1 MVAVALQNACQQ
13 LLVIT
18 AIIAMRHRGWEC
30 FQKTTESTGN

>member
-13 LLVIT
+13 LVIT
-18 AIIAMRHRGWEC
+18 AVIMMRRRGWEC